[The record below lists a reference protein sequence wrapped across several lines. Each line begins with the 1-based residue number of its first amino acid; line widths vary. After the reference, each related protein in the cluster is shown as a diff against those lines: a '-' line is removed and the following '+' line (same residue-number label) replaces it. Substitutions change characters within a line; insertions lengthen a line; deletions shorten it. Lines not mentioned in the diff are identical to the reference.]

1 MRRSL
6 RREVAAVERQRV
18 VKNLRLHN
26 VPSEDEQ
33 SEFNRRYSRD
43 LRRRKAASSADDGPV
58 TAGEAAVRK
67 SSRNRG
73 PPVRLRHES
82 TSEGEDK
89 SEEEEAMSEVNDRSS
104 ISFFLTHANNW
115 SNISL
120 KTENGLTQIFGQ
132 WCLAAAAIGSV

>member
-6 RREVAAVERQRV
+6 RREAAAVAAVERQRV

-43 LRRRKAASSADDGPV
+43 LRRRKAASSADDTTV
-58 TAGEAAVRK
+58 TTGEAAVRK

-89 SEEEEAMSEVNDRSS
+89 SEEEQAMSEVNEHHSQDAFKIHVSQYA
-104 ISFFLTHANNW
+104 FKLL
-115 SNISL
+115 SL
-120 KTENGLTQIFGQ
+120 
-132 WCLAAAAIGSV
+132 

>member
-6 RREVAAVERQRV
+6 RREAAAVAAVERQRV

-43 LRRRKAASSADDGPV
+43 LRRRKAASSADDTTV
-58 TAGEAAVRK
+58 TTGEAAVRK

-89 SEEEEAMSEVNDRSS
+89 SEEEEAMSEVNDRSIIVKMLS
-104 ISFFLTHANNW
+104 R
-115 SNISL
+115 
-120 KTENGLTQIFGQ
+120 
-132 WCLAAAAIGSV
+132 CMSVNMLLCFSHCMLLIDG